1 MQSWPGLSWAVGQ
14 NQGFYGGCRARAHG
28 RLSLI
33 QRKASRAAG
42 AHARAMPTPPMPLAV
57 RVIRAEHDALAAMLR
72 TLPLLLDAQRRAGT
86 PPDFGALR
94 AMLFY
99 VDEFPER
106 LHHRKESELLFP
118 KLRALAPEL
127 REALDALDADHAQ
140 GERAI
145 RELQHSLLA
154 WEQMGE
160 PRRDKFE
167 QQLKVYTSRYLR
179 HMRREEVEVLPL
191 AAELLSADDWA
202 DLDEAFGSHQ
212 DPLAPRAGQPVDEAY
227 APLRQRILAVLPA
240 PFGWGPALVAA

>member
-1 MQSWPGLSWAVGQ
+1 
-14 NQGFYGGCRARAHG
+14 
-28 RLSLI
+28 
-33 QRKASRAAG
+33 
-42 AHARAMPTPPMPLAV
+42 MPTSPLPLAV

-72 TLPLLLDAQRRAGT
+72 TLPLLLDAQRRACT
-86 PPDFGALR
+86 PPDFEALR

-106 LHHRKESELLFP
+106 LHHKKESELLFP

-127 REALDALDADHAQ
+127 RATLDDLEADHAQ

-160 PRRDKFE
+160 SRRDKFE
-167 QQLKVYTSRYLR
+167 QQLRVYAARYLR
-179 HMRREEVEVLPL
+179 HMKREEVEILPH
-191 AAELLSADDWA
+191 AARCFSAEDWA
-202 DLDEAFGSHQ
+202 VLDEAFGAHQ
-212 DPLAPRAGQPVDEAY
+212 DPLAPWPGQAVDETY

-240 PFGWGPALVAA
+240 PFGWGAALPPQAGG

>member
-1 MQSWPGLSWAVGQ
+1 
-14 NQGFYGGCRARAHG
+14 
-28 RLSLI
+28 
-33 QRKASRAAG
+33 
-42 AHARAMPTPPMPLAV
+42 MPSSTMPLAV

-72 TLPLLLDAQRRAGT
+72 TVPLLLDAHRRAGT
-86 PPDFGALR
+86 SPDFGALR

-106 LHHRKESELLFP
+106 LHHTKESELLFP
-118 KLRALAPEL
+118 KLRARAPEL
-127 REALDALDADHAQ
+127 RAVLDDLDADHAQ

-167 QQLKVYTSRYLR
+167 QQLKVYTARYLR
-179 HMRREEVEVLPL
+179 HMKREETEILPR
-191 AAELLSADDWA
+191 AAALFSASDWS
-202 DLDEAFGSHQ
+202 DLDDAFGSHQ

-227 APLRQRILAVLPA
+227 APLRQRILAALPA
-240 PFGWGPALVAA
+240 PFGWGPALA

>member
-1 MQSWPGLSWAVGQ
+1 
-14 NQGFYGGCRARAHG
+14 
-28 RLSLI
+28 
-33 QRKASRAAG
+33 
-42 AHARAMPTPPMPLAV
+42 MPLAV

-72 TLPLLLDAQRRAGT
+72 TLPLLLDAQRHAGSA
-86 PPDFGALR
+86 PDFGALR

-106 LHHRKESELLFP
+106 LHHKKESELLFP

-127 REALDALDADHAQ
+127 REVIDDLEADHAQ

-160 PRRDKFE
+160 ARREKFE
-167 QQLKVYTSRYLR
+167 QQLRSYSARYLR
-179 HMRREEVEVLPL
+179 HMKREESEILPR
-191 AAELLSADDWA
+191 AAMLLSEGDWA

-227 APLRQRILAVLPA
+227 APLRQRILAALPA
-240 PFGWGPALVAA
+240 PLGWGPALVSAPRAAA